1 MEQVL
6 ITVITSSIF
15 SGIILA
21 IVNWKTNSFEKK
33 EDVAIEKSKE
43 LLENVF
49 SKFHF
54 NMYTKNRKRKLRDFI
69 RYCDK
74 NKYSGYIYELRED
87 AEELLNLSG
96 SVFNQKYVSF
106 NRRYS
111 QSIVMFRNKVG
122 SKISPSQTQSSRIDR
137 DLILGGVLIIQA
149 FVIFALTFGK
159 YNLFIWVALSFS
171 GVMGIVGI
179 IIFLSTAYR
188 DSKLYRT
195 QKK

>member
-106 NRRYS
+106 
-111 QSIVMFRNKVG
+111 K
-122 SKISPSQTQSSRIDR
+122 
-137 DLILGGVLIIQA
+137 
-149 FVIFALTFGK
+149 
-159 YNLFIWVALSFS
+159 
-171 GVMGIVGI
+171 
-179 IIFLSTAYR
+179 
-188 DSKLYRT
+188 
-195 QKK
+195 